1 MRRNTR
7 KNKNILAAIVFM
19 LIIAFLVVGTT
30 IAWLTKT
37 SSITNTFTVG
47 SFNIPTTFPDDPTD
61 PESATHAIS
70 ITGNLNEP
78 SWNPDIE
85 HKLMPA
91 VSFAKD
97 PYVGIGKGS
106 EDAVVYVNV
115 ANNISSN
122 KVYFTI
128 NDEWEPVAGHTT
140 AGAGTNSYKSGV
152 FKYTA
157 GLTASAS
164 EDVWTTAPLFNS
176 VTVADDANGDDFN
189 IQGTGS
195 PKIVVTCFLHQANNN
210 QGAPIS
216 STEIENAAIT
226 EFNKLNNN

>member
-47 SFNIPTTFPDDPTD
+47 SFNTPTTFPDDPTN
-61 PESATHAIS
+61 PQSETHAIN
-70 ITGNLNEP
+70 IQENIHEP
-78 SWNPDIE
+78 SWNRQIE

-106 EDAVVYVNV
+106 EEAVVYVNV
-115 ANNISSN
+115 TNNLSSD
-122 KVYFTI
+122 KVYFSI
-128 NDEWEPVAGHTT
+128 NSGWEAVAGHTT
-140 AGAGTNSYKSGV
+140 AGAATGTYKSGL

-157 GLTASAS
+157 GLVATADSDA
-164 EDVWTTAPLFNS
+164 WTTNPLFSS
-176 VTVADDANGDDFN
+176 VVVDANANISDFN
-189 IQGTGS
+189 VQGTGS
-195 PKIVVTCFLHQANNN
+195 PEIVVTCFLHQAKDN
-210 QGAPIS
+210 QGTAIS
-216 STEIENAAIT
+216 SATIESAAIT
-226 EFNKLNNN
+226 AFNN

>member
-106 EDAVVYVNV
+106 EDAVVYVKV
-115 ANNISSN
+115 TNNLSN

-128 NDEWEPVAGHTT
+128 NDGWEAVSGHTT
-140 AGAGTNSYKSGV
+140 AGYTSPEVTETRYTSGI

-157 GLTASAS
+157 GLTAS
-164 EDVWTTAPLFNS
+164 DTKDIWTENPLFSN
-176 VTVADDANGDDFN
+176 VKVDEDANVDDFN
-189 IQGTGS
+189 VQGNED
-195 PKIVVTCFLHQANNN
+195 PAIVVECFLHQAKNS
-210 QGAPIS
+210 QGDAIS

-226 EFNKLNNN
+226 ELNN

>member
-47 SFNIPTTFPDDPTD
+47 SFNIPTTFPDDPTN
-61 PESATHAIS
+61 PQSETHAIN
-70 ITGNLNEP
+70 IQENIHEP
-78 SWNPDIE
+78 SWNRQIE

-115 ANNISSN
+115 TNNLSSN

-128 NDEWEPVAGHTT
+128 NDGWEPVANQTT
-140 AGAGTNSYKSGV
+140 AGAANGTYKSGI

-157 GLTASAS
+157 GLAASA
-164 EDVWTTAPLFNS
+164 DTDAWTTNPLFSS
-176 VTVADDANGDDFN
+176 VVVDESANINDFN
-189 IQGTGS
+189 VQGTGS
-195 PKIVVTCFLHQANNN
+195 PQIVVTCFLHQAKDNN
-210 QGAPIS
+210 GDAIS